1 MEFIKLRNILSDY
14 QLYQPSCYNCRKVG
28 LFVVSHILLYMAC
41 ARGSKNETNRLLSR
55 ADVNFVNHDDDSRT
69 PLLVAA
75 AEGHLDIVKMLYEKS
90 ADVNARDDQDD
101 TALNAATDH
110 NHLALASWLFEIGA
124 DFEAGG
130 EDSRRALFKAVYN
143 CSKLMVELLLAKGV
157 DINKHR
163 DDDGLTI
170 LSAAIHAS
178 DTNMAIDPDMA
189 INTDMVELLLN
200 KGADPNARNEDS
212 STALHVAFPYHCPK
226 TNALLLEHKADV
238 GYGRTKTRR

>member
-1 MEFIKLRNILSDY
+1 MAKESLLSLINSAILIQNAKDSDDGKSEIMEFIKLMN
-14 QLYQPSCYNCRKVG
+14 
-28 LFVVSHILLYMAC
+28 ILLYMAC
-41 ARGSKNETNRLLSR
+41 ARGSKNETKRLLSR

-69 PLLVAA
+69 PLIVAA
-75 AEGHLDIVKMLYEKS
+75 AEGHLNIVKMLYKKS
-90 ADVNARDDQDD
+90 ADVNARDDQDG

-130 EDSRRALFKAVYN
+130 EDGRRALFKAVYN
-143 CSKLMVELLLAKGV
+143 CSKPMVELLLAKGV

-163 DDDGLTI
+163 GDDGFTI

-178 DTNMAIDPDMA
+178 DTNMA

-200 KGADPNARNEDS
+200 KGADPNARNEDG

-226 TNALLLEHKADV
+226 INALLLKHKANV